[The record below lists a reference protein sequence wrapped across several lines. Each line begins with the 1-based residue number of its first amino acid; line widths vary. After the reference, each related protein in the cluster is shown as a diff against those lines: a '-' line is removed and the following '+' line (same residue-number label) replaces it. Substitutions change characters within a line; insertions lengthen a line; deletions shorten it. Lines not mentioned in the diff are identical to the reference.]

1 VTNMLYKA
9 HTKNA
14 FPLIEVVNVAELL
27 SQGVSVEKIRIQALD
42 DDLFQL
48 RSRVSRLGMLRSI
61 LNFLHGLSGNYLN
74 FLAKGD
80 FELKRFTLLFLILRD
95 NRLLRDFVNE
105 LLLEKLQRMDPV
117 LQRAEINAFFLAKR
131 EQTTVLAE
139 WSDSTFQKA
148 VSNSILA
155 LVKSGILHPLDR
167 KEKYEIRSSPVP
179 RALQEQLLN
188 DGYNDYLRL
197 LLN

>member
-1 VTNMLYKA
+1 MLYKA

-14 FPLIEVVNVAELL
+14 FPLIEVANVAELL
-27 SQGVSVEKIRIQALD
+27 SQGFSVEAIRIQALD

-61 LNFLHGLSGNYLN
+61 LNFLDGFSGNYLN
-74 FLAKGD
+74 FLARGD

-95 NRLLRDFVNE
+95 NRLLRDCVNE

-155 LVKSGILHPLDR
+155 LVKSGILHPLER
-167 KEKYEIRSSPVP
+167 KEKYEIRSFPVP
-179 RALQEQLLN
+179 RALKDQLLN
-188 DGYNDYLRL
+188 DGFSDYLRL